1 MILKVKTTYLTYLS
15 NTPERT
21 AKDMN
26 YISPETLSDNY
37 KVPDFFDSLWGVAM
51 TIFHLT
57 DPTNSHFFDDIDA
70 VAKAKSSVEEAI
82 VNWVKD
88 MRNKPEK

>member
-1 MILKVKTTYLTYLS
+1 
-15 NTPERT
+15 
-21 AKDMN
+21 
-26 YISPETLSDNY
+26 
-37 KVPDFFDSLWGVAM
+37 M

-70 VAKAKSSVEEAI
+70 IAKAKSSVEEAI
-82 VNWVKD
+82 INWVKD